1 MAKPSAKII
10 ASNAQISSN
19 KAKPSDRVFITV
31 FTFFLVLSSSSSPTM
46 FPASHSS
53 SASPLLLAY
62 LRLRFKPS
70 LAFFAAAAVEEAIDV
85 QSIEAVLDIHSL
97 VYSFIAL
104 SRCLCHPP
112 APPLMLH
119 ESNLGHTRPL
129 HTPLA

>member
-1 MAKPSAKII
+1 MARPSAKII

-85 QSIEAVLDIHSL
+85 QSIEAVLDIHSFTRL
-97 VYSFIAL
+97 FIHSSEQMSVPSA
-104 SRCLCHPP
+104 STTFN
-112 APPLMLH
+112 AP
-119 ESNLGHTRPL
+119 
-129 HTPLA
+129 